1 MSEHHDEPTADEAL
15 TGDELALLAGL
26 DALLADPA
34 MWGRPSDEVEDD
46 VLRAI
51 GEARRTAVAEPPPPS
66 VAVEATAGAPAAAP
80 APAPVTDLAGRR
92 SRRSRAWSLVGAAAV
107 GAAAAGLIVGL
118 VAKRDDSASS
128 NADHAPAGATT
139 QQLTLTG
146 TDLAPGISGTAT
158 VTPHP
163 SGVEIR
169 LDVPGLPN
177 RSGGEF
183 YQAWVK
189 TCDGSLLVP
198 AGSFHDLT
206 DAIGWVGVSMDEYP
220 IVTVTQE
227 VAVAGQDPAQGSS
240 GKIVVGGTLGTCPS
254 S

>member
-1 MSEHHDEPTADEAL
+1 MSDHHDEPMADETL
-15 TGDELALLAGL
+15 TDDELALLADV

-34 MWGRPSDEVEDD
+34 MWGGPSAEVEDG
-46 VLRAI
+46 VVRAI
-51 GEARRTAVAEPPPPS
+51 GEARRTAVADPPPPS
-66 VAVEATAGAPAAAP
+66 VVAQAAASTPAA
-80 APAPVTDLAGRR
+80 APAPVTDLAARRARR
-92 SRRSRAWSLVGAAAV
+92 SRVWSLIGAAAV

-118 VAKRDDSASS
+118 VANRDDSAST
-128 NADHAPAGATT
+128 NADSAPAGATT
-139 QQLTLTG
+139 QQLTLSG
-146 TDLAPGISGTAT
+146 TDLAPGISGTAA

-198 AGSFHDLT
+198 AGTFHDLT
-206 DAIGWVGVSMDEYP
+206 DAIGWVGVSMDQFP

-227 VAVAGQDPAQGSS
+227 TAVAGQDPGQGTS
-240 GKIVVGGTLGTCPS
+240 GKIVVSGTLGTCPS
-254 S
+254 